1 MQSVFKTYNRFPFE
15 ITKGDG
21 VTLFD
26 DTGKKYLDLTS
37 GIGVC
42 NLGYNNKKVKQ
53 AVSDQLDK
61 VWHTSNL
68 YESHLQENVAELLI
82 QGMDKKVYFCNSGT
96 EANEAALKLARKATG
111 KTKILAFDHSFHGR
125 SYGALSLTGN
135 DKIKEGFGPFLPEI
149 YFETYNSADALNKI
163 DSSFAAVILE
173 IIQGE
178 GGIVVGDY
186 TWLHEVEK
194 KCHQN
199 NVLLIIDEVQTGI
212 GRTGKLFAYEH
223 YNLDPDIVTVAK
235 GLANG
240 IPVGAMIGKNAL
252 ADFFGPGSH
261 GSTFGGN
268 PLAMSAACAVLDTLD
283 EAFLDDVQQKASFLW
298 YFLEKEISSLDSVDS
313 ISGKGLMI
321 GIHLNQSVPVN
332 QVITQLHEVGILTLS
347 SRGNTL
353 RLLPPLIIMSSEL
366 LEGVKK
372 IKEVLQNETV
382 SL

>member
-135 DKIKEGFGPFLPEI
+135 DKIKEGFGPFLPDI

-268 PLAMSAACAVLDTLD
+268 PLAMSASCAVLDTLD

>member
-135 DKIKEGFGPFLPEI
+135 DKIKEGFGPFLPDI